1 MARLILE
8 GVSKRFGDVQALAP
22 LDLEI
27 GQGQFV
33 GVLGPSGC
41 GKTTLLRCLAGLEA
55 PDTGRIRFGDRTV
68 VDVDARVQEPP
79 QRRGLGMVF
88 QDLALWPHLT
98 VFENVAY
105 TLRARKDTDDLHDR
119 VHDALAK
126 VQLPVQSGRYPHQL
140 SGGQQQR
147 VAFARAVVDRPPVL
161 LMDEPLSALDAA
173 LRVDLRAELTALTRS
188 LGLTAVYVTHDQ
200 HEAMSMADRIL
211 VMQDGFVRQDGAP
224 ETVYQ
229 HPTSRFVADFIG
241 RLNAL
246 DRPLSSVLPVGAAAP
261 VAGTINGHDRQER
274 PVTLADTADHEAAD
288 VSAADVSAAD
298 VSAADHEGADA
309 SAADASAADAS
320 AADVRAR
327 IDASTEVVLTGSG
340 VAGVRPEKVHLSA
353 NGRDMV
359 ALPAE
364 VELVSYLGDHY
375 ELRCR
380 LELADRPWVVMSDRR
395 VEVGERVLLHL
406 APDDLIVTEQ

>member
-274 PVTLADTADHEAAD
+274 PVTPADTADHE
-288 VSAADVSAAD
+288 
-298 VSAADHEGADA
+298 
-309 SAADASAADAS
+309 AADASAADAS